1 MKKILI
7 ITPARVRESDL
18 IETIRRVGCEVTLAP
33 KTALPALD
41 ASGFDAV
48 VISGGTE
55 SEPMTFTSA
64 EREAADRLSR
74 SGVRVF
80 AEFCQYLGAVNC
92 PNVESTRYARPV
104 SRFRYGEIIEG
115 DILDEQCNTRVVHFY
130 ASESRIPLLSYRA
143 NPEGF
148 YTLKNYA
155 DAEFPVST
163 DALWTEHDTLLFC
176 TFRLADFAKACF
188 APRKKWFSLI
198 GFILLWLTGEKHDLS
213 FLDAYYAQNAYSTTP
228 CEGTDVELARA
239 AERAMDWHEKG
250 GFLLPPD
257 ENGCRAVLEGV
268 GAAVLPDGT
277 HSALHNYTTVSTGET
292 ALAYYLQ
299 SLYTG
304 DDDARRI
311 SDELLASGRRHI
323 ADAAD
328 ETDGWGRSGD
338 NAWWNVC
345 YQDDDARGLLF
356 PRLLRALYGEALP
369 DADAVRR
376 NLDFLLRTTGTD
388 GLRVARTELVDD
400 RKLLVQTF
408 EIEPDASRAGKW
420 RWGGGRTLP
429 LAELRAQAGGS
440 PSAHYNGYYLAA
452 LLLAYKVLGD
462 ERYRDTAV
470 RGLETIM
477 A

>member
-1 MKKILI
+1 
-7 ITPARVRESDL
+7 
-18 IETIRRVGCEVTLAP
+18 
-33 KTALPALD
+33 
-41 ASGFDAV
+41 
-48 VISGGTE
+48 
-55 SEPMTFTSA
+55 MTFTPA

-155 DAEFPVST
+155 DAEFPVSA

-268 GAAVLPDGT
+268 GAAVLPDGM

-388 GLRVARTELVDD
+388 GCAWRAPSWLMTESCSCRPSRLSRTRPARANGAGAAAAHCRSPSCARRPAVRRART
-400 RKLLVQTF
+400 TTAT
-408 EIEPDASRAGKW
+408 IW
-420 RWGGGRTLP
+420 RRCCWRT
-429 LAELRAQAGGS
+429 RC
-440 PSAHYNGYYLAA
+440 SAT
-452 LLLAYKVLGD
+452 K
-462 ERYRDTAV
+462 DTATRPCAGWKRLWRTSRTPHASTARRRSSAV
-470 RGLETIM
+470 
-477 A
+477 

>member
-18 IETIRRVGCEVTLAP
+18 IETIRRVGCEVTLTP

-41 ASGFDAV
+41 ASGYDAV

-55 SEPMTFTSA
+55 SEPMTFTPA

-130 ASESRIPLLSYRA
+130 ASKSRIPLLSYRA

-155 DAEFPVST
+155 DAEFPVSA

-292 ALAYYLQ
+292 AMAYYLQ

-323 ADAAD
+323 TDAAD

-369 DADAVRR
+369 D
-376 NLDFLLRTTGTD
+376 
-388 GLRVARTELVDD
+388 
-400 RKLLVQTF
+400 RKSV
-408 EIEPDASRAGKW
+408 
-420 RWGGGRTLP
+420 
-429 LAELRAQAGGS
+429 
-440 PSAHYNGYYLAA
+440 
-452 LLLAYKVLGD
+452 V
-462 ERYRDTAV
+462 
-470 RGLETIM
+470 
-477 A
+477 

>member
-1 MKKILI
+1 
-7 ITPARVRESDL
+7 
-18 IETIRRVGCEVTLAP
+18 
-33 KTALPALD
+33 
-41 ASGFDAV
+41 
-48 VISGGTE
+48 
-55 SEPMTFTSA
+55 MTFTPA

-155 DAEFPVST
+155 DAEFPVSA

-268 GAAVLPDGT
+268 GAAVLPDGM

-292 ALAYYLQ
+292 ALAC
-299 SLYTG
+299 
-304 DDDARRI
+304 
-311 SDELLASGRRHI
+311 
-323 ADAAD
+323 
-328 ETDGWGRSGD
+328 TD
-338 NAWWNVC
+338 C
-345 YQDDDARGLLF
+345 
-356 PRLLRALYGEALP
+356 P
-369 DADAVRR
+369 
-376 NLDFLLRTTGTD
+376 
-388 GLRVARTELVDD
+388 
-400 RKLLVQTF
+400 
-408 EIEPDASRAGKW
+408 
-420 RWGGGRTLP
+420 
-429 LAELRAQAGGS
+429 
-440 PSAHYNGYYLAA
+440 
-452 LLLAYKVLGD
+452 
-462 ERYRDTAV
+462 
-470 RGLETIM
+470 
-477 A
+477 